1 MRTTA
6 SQPDSTQRWKCLF
19 QAAIGEADTRAMA
32 DRIARAEDAIIER
45 ALELQRVCQ
54 RGTELQEL
62 TNALCSLGDVRRR
75 KLFPHAFFAGHGNN
89 SRAA

>member
-19 QAAIGEADTRAMA
+19 QAATREADAGTMA

-45 ALELQRVCQ
+45 ALELQRICQ
-54 RGTELQEL
+54 RGTELQDL
-62 TNALCSLGDVRRR
+62 TQALCSLGDVRRR

>member
-19 QAAIGEADTRAMA
+19 QGATREADARTMA

-45 ALELQRVCQ
+45 ALELQRVSQ
-54 RGTELQEL
+54 RG
-62 TNALCSLGDVRRR
+62 
-75 KLFPHAFFAGHGNN
+75 H
-89 SRAA
+89 